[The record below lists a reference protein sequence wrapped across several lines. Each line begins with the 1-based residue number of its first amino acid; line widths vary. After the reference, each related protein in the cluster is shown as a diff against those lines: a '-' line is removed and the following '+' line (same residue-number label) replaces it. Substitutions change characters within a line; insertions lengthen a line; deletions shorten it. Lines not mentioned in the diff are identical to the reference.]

1 MITHYR
7 AFSIMFPLI
16 VVIYSNSI
24 IGIYGNENK
33 LVLNV
38 VTPSCG
44 ENVDPGEY
52 IYFHGQVTVDG
63 EGISGVTV
71 VVHIASPKG
80 GYHNGTRISDSN
92 GYFTYPV
99 RLGEDAISGRWPV
112 LIKVE
117 LAGYEG
123 DSKDCYLVV
132 GDEQLEQPEETET
145 PEQPDQIDGVIDEE
159 KTETTNQTETEIKE
173 ETHVPEEVI
182 ETEIEPEISL
192 PETEISKPIL
202 PVIDWTVVLVALIVC
217 VTIITIAVIRYRREK
232 DNPKSRKD
240 KT

>member
-1 MITHYR
+1 MLL
-7 AFSIMFPLI
+7 LI
-16 VVIYSNSI
+16 LVIYFNSI
-24 IGIYGNENK
+24 IHIYGNENK

-63 EGISGVTV
+63 GGISGVTV
-71 VVHIASPKG
+71 VVHIVSPKG

-112 LIKVE
+112 LIKVD
-117 LAGYEG
+117 LTGYEG

-132 GDEQLEQPEETET
+132 GDEQLEQPEEIET
-145 PEQPDQIDGVIDEE
+145 PEQPDQIEEVIDEE
-159 KTETTNQTETEIKE
+159 KTEITNQTETEIKE
-173 ETHVPEEVI
+173 ETHVPEEVL
-182 ETEIEPEISL
+182 ETEKEPEISL
-192 PETEISKPIL
+192 PESEISKPSL
-202 PVIDWTVVLVALIVC
+202 PVIDWTAILVALIVC
-217 VTIITIAVIRYRREK
+217 ITIITIAVMRYKQEK
-232 DNPKSRKD
+232 DNTKSKKG

>member
-1 MITHYR
+1 MITCYR
-7 AFSIMFPLI
+7 VLSIVFLLI
-16 VVIYSNSI
+16 VCICLNSTI
-24 IGIYGNENK
+24 CIYGNENK

-52 IYFHGQVTVDG
+52 LYFHGQVTVDG

-71 VVHIASPKG
+71 VVHIVSPKG

-112 LIKVE
+112 LIKAD

-145 PEQPDQIDGVIDEE
+145 LEPPAQIEEPIDEE
-159 KTETTNQTETEIKE
+159 KIEITNQTETEIKE
-173 ETHVPEEVI
+173 ETRTPEEVQ
-182 ETEIEPEISL
+182 ETEREPEISL
-192 PETEISKPIL
+192 SESEISKAL
-202 PVIDWTVVLVALIVC
+202 FSTIDWTVILVALIVC
-217 VTIITIAVIRYRREK
+217 VTIIIAAVIRNKQEK
-232 DNPKSRKD
+232 GIPKSRKG